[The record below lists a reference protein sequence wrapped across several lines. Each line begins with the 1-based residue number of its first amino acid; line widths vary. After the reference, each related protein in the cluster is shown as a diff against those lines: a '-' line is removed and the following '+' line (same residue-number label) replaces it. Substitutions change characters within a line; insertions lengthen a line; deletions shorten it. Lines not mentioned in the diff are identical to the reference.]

1 MISCKFYLLIC
12 IVGDMSDIPGCVE
25 VTGLFTVGVVFEL
38 GTVVSVFVGAVKDS
52 LSYCRI

>member
-1 MISCKFYLLIC
+1 
-12 IVGDMSDIPGCVE
+12 MSDIPGCVE

-52 LSYCRI
+52 FSDTSYCRI